1 MGSLAAPRLIG
12 WRTAVRLGRVSN
24 LPTVWS
30 NVIAALALAGGSSTR
45 VLLVAGIA
53 MSLLYIGGMYLNDA
67 FDRDIDARERPTR
80 PIPSGEAPAA
90 TVLWAGFAMLAI
102 GVAALATLSLP
113 SGLVGLALAA
123 AIVAYD
129 MHHKRNPLSPLL
141 MGLCRA
147 LVYVGSAAAVGA
159 ALEPRVLIGASAM
172 FLFVAGL
179 TLAAKQESRARVSN
193 LPALIL
199 LAAPLVAALPLIASS
214 WPLPFAFL
222 LLAVALVFAV
232 LLLGRR
238 GSGDVG
244 RAIGLLIASIALT
257 DALAAA
263 SAGAATAMAVCIALF
278 GMTLVLQRYVP
289 GT

>member
-45 VLLVAGIA
+45 VLLVAGVA

-67 FDRDIDARERPTR
+67 FDRDIDARERPAR

-123 AIVAYD
+123 AIVVYD
-129 MHHKRNPLSPLL
+129 MHHKRNPLSPVL

-159 ALEPRVLIGASAM
+159 ALEPRVLIGAAVM

-179 TLAAKQESRARVSN
+179 TLAAKQESLARVSN
-193 LPALIL
+193 LSALIL
-199 LAAPLVAALPLIASS
+199 LAAPLIAALPLIASS
-214 WPLPFAFL
+214 WPVPFAFL

-232 LLLGRR
+232 LLLSRR

-263 SAGAATAMAVCIALF
+263 SAGAATAMAVCTALF
-278 GMTLVLQRYVP
+278 GMTLVLQRHVP